1 MCTFNYGGQSYET
14 LDYGVMSS
22 TPRRSYTSKN
32 KSFHEKALTEL
43 KEELT
48 EKEKKEPIIMVY
60 AADGYIYHTCETKS
74 SIALSLAGQD
84 NAVRSTVKRM
94 HPCNA
99 VAVYFRHA
107 NGATQLWKACRYSS
121 ADRPLYLN
129 KELLIS
135 TLKKTKY
142 FTNISVRL
150 GQLTEKGI
158 KYIAWQVS
166 TDQGVYYIPW
176 HNGSFVEDNV
186 GLNFEEKDFKEL
198 RQTYAILRFALC
210 VGEHDTYRILTA

>member
-1 MCTFNYGGQSYET
+1 MDSFNYGGQNYER
-14 LDYGVMSS
+14 LDYSVMCS
-22 TPRRSYTSKN
+22 TPRRNYTSGN
-32 KSFHEKALTEL
+32 KSFDDKALTEL

-48 EKEKKEPIIMVY
+48 EEEKKEPIVTVY

-74 SIALSLAGQD
+74 SIALSLAGQN
-84 NAVRSTVKRM
+84 NAIKSTVKRM
-94 HPCNA
+94 RPCNA
-99 VAVYFRHA
+99 IAVYFRHA

-142 FTNISVRL
+142 FTNISIRL

-166 TDQGVYYIPW
+166 TDQGLYYIPW
-176 HNGSFVEDNV
+176 HNGSFVENNV
-186 GLNFEEKDFKEL
+186 NLEFEEKEFKEL
-198 RQTYAILRFALC
+198 RETYDILKFALC
-210 VGEHDTYRILTA
+210 IGEHDVYRILTA